1 MRIVHV
7 LLSKN
12 FSGAERHVLE
22 LAEKQ
27 AEQHEVHL
35 ILHRKGFGDRASA
48 IAPRV
53 SERVHVHKV
62 GSWLR
67 QWTFFQVRQCIK
79 RLQADIVHCHLKAA
93 SKSVRGLTNGPACIG
108 TLHIDYEPAQH
119 DHMDGLIAI
128 TPWQQQR
135 MPPAVR
141 QLSRQID
148 NWVSG
153 DAATEEEAT
162 NIRQEYGISDK
173 QILVGTIGRI
183 ESSKQQA
190 QMIEAAQAVL
200 PAGGRIAVVGYGRLY
215 DSLREQYP
223 DVIMPGYSTQ
233 PKAWLRAFDV
243 FVSAADFEPF
253 GLVFL
258 EAMQSGTPIVA
269 TATEG
274 AMHLAPEMGITPVAI
289 GDSEALGEA
298 IAAQIKE
305 GRQRRSYSLTDFSL
319 QQKSQQ
325 TLAFYAES
333 IARKQRHSL

>member
-7 LLSKN
+7 VLTRN
-12 FSGAERHVLE
+12 FAGTERHVLE

-27 AEQHEVHL
+27 AEHHEVHL
-35 ILHRKGFGDRASA
+35 ILHRKGCDDRPEA
-48 IAPRV
+48 IAHRV
-53 SERVHVHKV
+53 SQKVHLHQV
-62 GSWLR
+62 GSRVR
-67 QWTFFQVRQCIK
+67 QWTFVQVCRFIR
-79 RLQADIVHCHLKAA
+79 RLQPDIVHCHLKAA
-93 SKSVRGLTNGPACIG
+93 SKGIRWLRKSIPCVT
-108 TLHIDYEPAQH
+108 TLHIDYDPAQH

-141 QLSRQID
+141 QRSRQID

-215 DSLREQYP
+215 DSLHEQYP
-223 DVIMPGYSTQ
+223 EVIMPGYSTQ

-258 EAMQSGTPIVA
+258 EAMQAGTPIVA

-274 AMHLAPEMGITPVAI
+274 AMHLAPNMGITPVEI
-289 GDSEALGEA
+289 GNTEALSQA
-298 IAAQIKE
+298 IAVQIKQ
-305 GRQRRSYSLTDFSL
+305 GRQRRSYSLADFSL
-319 QQKSQQ
+319 EQKNQQ